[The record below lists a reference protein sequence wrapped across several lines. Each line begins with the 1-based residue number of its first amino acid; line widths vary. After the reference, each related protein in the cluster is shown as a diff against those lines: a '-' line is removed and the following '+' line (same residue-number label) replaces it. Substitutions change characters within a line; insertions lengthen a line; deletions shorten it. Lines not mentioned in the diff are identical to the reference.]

1 MKTRQLFKTE
11 PEKEQATKTFKA
23 WKNNKNQNIEIF
35 SADPTALFRKGN
47 KILVDGLEMRVGKV
61 QINDKEV
68 KISNGRITE
77 VTALNAKTPGTRKVF
92 KPSGKKMTGTLVTKP
107 AAEKKRPTEKPKV
120 AKTTAEKKPIE
131 KPTGK
136 YPLLGNERMLYMRAK
151 DGKK

>member
-35 SADPTALFRKGN
+35 SADPKALFRKGN

-92 KPSGKKMTGTLVTKP
+92 KSSGKKMTGTLVT
-107 AAEKKRPTEKPKV
+107 
-120 AKTTAEKKPIE
+120 KTTAEKKPIE

-136 YPLLGNERMLYMRAK
+136 NPLLGNERMLYMRAK
-151 DGKK
+151 DSKK